1 MLASLLFLFAASPRI
16 AKAQENYSLDIA
28 QDGYVD
34 FGNILNFNY
43 YVISS
48 PAAVVNPSTFRDWA
62 VTAVWNLITDLI
74 KF

>member
-1 MLASLLFLFAASPRI
+1 LLASLLFLFAISLRI
-16 AKAQENYSLDIA
+16 ANAQKNYSLDID

-48 PAAVVNPSTFRDWA
+48 PAAVVNPSTFRD
-62 VTAVWNLITDLI
+62 
-74 KF
+74 

>member
-1 MLASLLFLFAASPRI
+1 MKILLASFLFLFAASPRI
-16 AKAQENYSLDIA
+16 ANAQKNYSLDIA

-48 PAAVVNPSTFRDWA
+48 PVAVVNPSTFR
-62 VTAVWNLITDLI
+62 N
-74 KF
+74 